1 MKKKKVK
8 KPFYKKWWFWFI
20 AVLAV
25 AALFGVGEQEEIT
38 PAEPTATEIVAV
50 TETPQV
56 GYWENNPLDAIN
68 LSAEEKR
75 NLYDDLETAFDT
87 VDYNLSS
94 EEIRAREDACV
105 NEVAAK
111 YGVSYDEARNIYWY
125 AIDGYLYDI
134 DPASIKVKHG
144 ETESVIIRG
153 NTMIIKAKIEA
164 SLTDKM
170 TVEQNYFNVDDIIR
184 NQNGNQF
191 HKIEYWAVADMR
203 DGSTSKVIQFDLDKN
218 IIEAIS
224 KGNILPIEMGE
235 YVSNLWLLPSLR

>member
-8 KPFYKKWWFWFI
+8 KPFYRKWWFWFI

-38 PAEPTATEIVAV
+38 PAEPTATEIVSV
-50 TETPQV
+50 TETPQG
-56 GYWENNPLDAIN
+56 GYWENNPLEAIN
-68 LSAEEKR
+68 LSDEEKR

-87 VDYNLSS
+87 VDYNLSP
-94 EEIRAREDACV
+94 EEIRALEDACV

-111 YGVSYDEARNIYWY
+111 YGVSYDDARNIYWY
-125 AIDGYLYDI
+125 AVDGYLYDI
-134 DPASIKVKHG
+134 DPASIKVKYG
-144 ETESVIIRG
+144 ETESVMIMG
-153 NTMIIKAKIEA
+153 NTMTIKAKIEA

-170 TVEQNYFNVDDIIR
+170 TVDQNYYNVDDIIH

-191 HKIEYWAVADMR
+191 HKIRYWAVADMQ

-218 IIEAIS
+218 TITAIS
-224 KGNILPIEMGE
+224 NGNILPIEMGE